1 MTSRDSASA
10 IRVLRWLIAASIV
23 FPLALFGYAG
33 VTNYRAAWTGAD
45 ERLERTLDVL
55 QEHAL
60 KVFETVDLAIEATT
74 ETLRGL
80 SDEAIHAGEPA
91 FHARL
96 KGLHDGLP
104 EIGAIL
110 VFDRDGHLLISTAD
124 LPAPRSVDFSD
135 RDYFKVHVAGDAGTY
150 IGDVLVPRVSS
161 IFFFNVS
168 RRRPAPEGGF
178 AGVAAVS
185 VLPREIKAFYA
196 RLGRGLAFS
205 ASLIRADGTFL
216 ARYPSP
222 DERPLRLTPDSVF
235 TRAIETRPE
244 AGIFSATSQVD
255 QIGRRIGYRKLPGYP
270 IYVQAGLETRAI
282 EREWLATMASHLVF
296 GMPATVLLFAISL
309 LALRRTARF
318 YAEAERREAAEAALK
333 QAQRLEAM
341 GQLTGGVAH
350 DSTTS
355 SWSSAAT
362 PTG

>member
-45 ERLERTLDVL
+45 ERIERTLDVL

-60 KVFETVDLAIEATT
+60 KVFETV
-74 ETLRGL
+74 
-80 SDEAIHAGEPA
+80 
-91 FHARL
+91 
-96 KGLHDGLP
+96 
-104 EIGAIL
+104 
-110 VFDRDGHLLISTAD
+110 
-124 LPAPRSVDFSD
+124 
-135 RDYFKVHVAGDAGTY
+135 
-150 IGDVLVPRVSS
+150 
-161 IFFFNVS
+161 
-168 RRRPAPEGGF
+168 APEGGF

-205 ASLIRADGTFL
+205 ASLIRGDGTFL

-235 TRAIETRPE
+235 VRAIATRPE

-255 QIGRRIGYRKLPGYP
+255 QVGRRIGYRKLPGYP
-270 IYVQAGLETRAI
+270 VYVQAGLETRAI
-282 EREWLATMASHLVF
+282 EREWLATVASHLVF
-296 GMPATVLLFAISL
+296 GVPATVFLFAISL

-318 YAEAERREAAEAALK
+318 YAEAERREARKPPSSRRSGLRPWASSPAAS
-333 QAQRLEAM
+333 R
-341 GQLTGGVAH
+341 TI
-350 DSTTS
+350 STTS
-355 SWSSAAT
+355 SPSFTDTPACVCAART
-362 PTG
+362 SIERSPIR